1 MSRKRRIGK
10 WFDML
15 KKRRY
20 DELMSDDFQA
30 FTSYTVVNG
39 EGYRN
44 LVEDQYVSYDEA
56 DQNQETHL
64 KS

>member
-20 DELMSDDFQA
+20 DELMGDNLQSI
-30 FTSYTVVNG
+30 TSYTVVNG

-56 DQNQETHL
+56 DQSQETHL